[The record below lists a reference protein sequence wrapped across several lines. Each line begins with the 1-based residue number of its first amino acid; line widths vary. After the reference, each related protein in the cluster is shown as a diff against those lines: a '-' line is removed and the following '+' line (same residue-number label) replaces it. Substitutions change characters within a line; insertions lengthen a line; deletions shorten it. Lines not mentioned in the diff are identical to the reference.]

1 MFEDQDVK
9 MNDRYNSMLR
19 KMDILES
26 QLHRLDAMRT
36 HVLEKLGNCEK
47 RLDAI
52 TAPIAS
58 TTMRPSES
66 PLRQERRKR
75 WPAVLIV
82 KFAGKTVDHRIAA
95 RTFVEVLKMIGLER
109 VRCLGLRV
117 RGVQLVS
124 RERHEGYEQWPAE
137 GWLVVTHCATK
148 EKREL
153 LEEIAR
159 RLDRVLPVNLRELC
173 CGSWYEPMLVP

>member
-1 MFEDQDVK
+1 

-36 HVLEKLGNCEK
+36 HVLEKMDNYEK
-47 RLDAI
+47 WLDAI
-52 TAPIAS
+52 TAPMAS
-58 TTMRPSES
+58 TPVRPSES
-66 PLRQERRKR
+66 PLKQERRKR
-75 WPAVLIV
+75 WPAMLIV

-95 RTFVEVLKMIGLER
+95 RTFVEVLKMIGLDR
-109 VRCLGLRV
+109 VSNLGLRV

-137 GWLVVTHCATK
+137 GWFVVTHCATE
-148 EKREL
+148 EKREIL
-153 LEEIAR
+153 DQIAR
-159 RLDRVLPVNLRELC
+159 RLGLD
-173 CGSWYEPMLVP
+173 MQIQMVPRPWMH